1 MQRPV
6 FAALFPHGGNGM
18 SDTELRTLADLLERM
33 LQVEKVEL
41 TESERRA
48 AIKLVAA
55 ADLLADARRPKTA
68 P

>member
-1 MQRPV
+1 
-6 FAALFPHGGNGM
+6 M